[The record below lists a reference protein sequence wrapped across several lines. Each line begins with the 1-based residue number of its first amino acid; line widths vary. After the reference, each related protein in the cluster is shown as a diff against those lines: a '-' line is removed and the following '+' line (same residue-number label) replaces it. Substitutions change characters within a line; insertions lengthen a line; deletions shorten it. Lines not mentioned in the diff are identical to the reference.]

1 MDVLGPFHYVNIL
14 YILQQL
20 TEENKR
26 SVWPYEHAEI
36 TEHDHYNFFQS
47 GVLK

>member
-1 MDVLGPFHYVNIL
+1 MDVLGPFHYVNIQ

-20 TEENKR
+20 IEENKR
-26 SVWPYEHAEI
+26 SVYEEI